1 MQQQQQRL
9 SGEPEQLIHQTGQK
23 APTDRAV
30 QTAFEHIELEFNS
43 QKYDSASDRS
53 EDTNRLYT
61 CAVVQI

>member
-1 MQQQQQRL
+1 MQQQQQQQRL

-43 QKYDSASDRS
+43 QKYDRVHQTGQKTPTDR
-53 EDTNRLYT
+53 TL
-61 CAVVQI
+61 VP